1 MLIHCAS
8 VVVSKYLK
16 VSMNFTDL
24 QKEKLALSYNW
35 GFYFPYL
42 KFSSAERA
50 LWFFHISCNPKLFSK
65 ELLRS
70 LRVHTKVNSCG
81 KLQTIKII
89 QSPFTQSPCRL
100 YSQIQHYTVMFLNI
114 TY

>member
-16 VSMNFTDL
+16 ISMNFTDL

-70 LRVHTKVNSCG
+70 LKESTYQGEQLWKTADYKNNSESLHTIP
-81 KLQTIKII
+81 L
-89 QSPFTQSPCRL
+89 
-100 YSQIQHYTVMFLNI
+100 
-114 TY
+114 